1 MAEKISKQEAV
12 RRALAH
18 FGNDAKPLQMQG
30 WIKSEFGIDMG
41 TDHIS
46 TAKGDILRKAGVT
59 GKPASKKKPGPKA
72 QKPGPKGPKAQ
83 AAKAAPK
90 GQAAAGGIPLD
101 AILSVKALLGRLGPD
116 QLHKLIDALA
126 T

>member
-1 MAEKISKQEAV
+1 
-12 RRALAH
+12 
-18 FGNDAKPLQMQG
+18 MQG

-46 TAKGDILRKAGVT
+46 TAKGDILRKAGVK
-59 GKPASKKKPGPKA
+59 GKPSAKKAGPRKPNRMVVMTNEPVTVPT
-72 QKPGPKGPKAQ
+72 PGIA
-83 AAKAAPK
+83 
-90 GQAAAGGIPLD
+90 LD
-101 AILSVKALLGRLGPD
+101 DILLVKALLGRVGRD